1 MKLGEHFNMNRK
13 SNLNQYVIDFSNI
26 EYYRDIHYTL
36 QESLDFP
43 DYYGCNWDACWD
55 CLKGLTGEPLHIE
68 IIGLDVVERKFDDTA
83 NTILKLLRMLKHYNN
98 DRYAHEI
105 MIELVKDDIRIEI
118 K

>member
-1 MKLGEHFNMNRK
+1 MKVGEHFNMNRK

-68 IIGLDVVERKFDDTA
+68 IIGLDVVDRAGWTSDTGWKGQLPSNSSA
-83 NTILKLLRMLKHYNN
+83 LGSG
-98 DRYAHEI
+98 
-105 MIELVKDDIRIEI
+105 
-118 K
+118 